1 MAAAPLLVAERLV
14 KRFFENTVLDG
25 VSIEIRPG
33 RVHALLGENG
43 AGKSTLINLLSGV
56 LRPDGGSITIDGREH
71 AALTPALARQFGI
84 AVVQQELSLAPQLSV
99 AENIVMGAVPRRGP
113 FTDYGRIAE
122 EAGRLC
128 RRLGLDMP
136 IDTPIEHI
144 SLGRRQLI
152 EIAKALYRRPRLIIL
167 DEPTSSLTGHEV
179 RILFGLLR
187 ELQRE
192 GVAILYISHR
202 LNEVLELCDWVTVL
216 RDGQRTADQPL
227 DGSDPRTLVQL
238 MVGREPGDLFPA
250 RRDTTPGEVALDV
263 KGLVTE
269 AVAGVDLELR
279 HGEILGIGG
288 LLGQGQEETLRALYG
303 DLGRTKG
310 EITIEGRVQQR
321 LTPIRANDAGV
332 VYVPADRKREAV
344 LLPLPIRFNLTLPSL
359 RRLARHGFRSIG
371 AEATTAADAIRDF
384 AIRVADAG
392 QPTLHLS
399 GGNQQKVAI
408 ARWLPLRPRILLLN
422 DPTRGVDVETKR
434 EIYLRLCQMAADGV
448 AILLLSSDTLELIHV
463 ADRVAVFR
471 GGRVVANLEQGQLNE
486 EAIVAASLG
495 VEHEIAA

>member
-1 MAAAPLLVAERLV
+1 MMSAPLLAARGLV

-25 VSIEIRPG
+25 VSIEIHPG

-56 LRPDGGSITIDGREH
+56 LRPDAGSIAIDGTEH
-71 AALTPALARQFGI
+71 SSLTPALARELGI
-84 AVVQQELSLAPQLSV
+84 AVVQQELSLAPNLSV

-113 FTDYGRIAE
+113 FTDYARLAA

-128 RRLGLDMP
+128 QRLGLDMP
-136 IDTPIEHI
+136 LDTPVDRI

-152 EIAKALYRRPRLIIL
+152 EIAKALYRRPRLLIL

-187 ELQRE
+187 ELQAD

-216 RDGQRTADQPL
+216 RDGQRTADQAL
-227 DGSDPRTLVQL
+227 DGSDPASLVRL
-238 MVGREPGDLFPA
+238 MVGREPGDLFPP
-250 RRDTTPGEVALDV
+250 RPTHSPGGTAIAVR
-263 KGLVTE
+263 GLVAE
-269 AVAGVDLELR
+269 GVSGVDLELR
-279 HGEILGIGG
+279 YGEILGIGG
-288 LLGQGQEETLRALYG
+288 LLGQGQEETLRALFG
-303 DLGRTKG
+303 DQQAKAG
-310 EITIEGRVQQR
+310 EISLAGEVQRR
-321 LTPIRANDAGV
+321 LTPIRAIEAGI

-344 LLPLPIRFNLTLPSL
+344 LLPLSIRFNLTLPSL
-359 RRLARHGFRSIG
+359 RRLARRGLRRLQD
-371 AEATTAADAIRDF
+371 EARTATDAIRDF
-384 AIRVADAG
+384 AIRVADPA
-392 QPTLHLS
+392 QPTLYLS

-408 ARWLPLRPRILLLN
+408 ARWLPLGPRILLLD

-434 EIYLRLCQMAADGV
+434 EIYLRLRQMAADGV
-448 AILLLSSDTLELIHV
+448 AIVLSSSDTLELIHV

-471 GGRVVANLEQGQLNE
+471 AGRVVANLERDQLSE

-495 VEHEIAA
+495 IEQGLAA

>member
-1 MAAAPLLVAERLV
+1 MAERPLVVARGLV

-71 AALTPALARQFGI
+71 AALTPALARALGI

-113 FTDYGRIAE
+113 FTDYGRMAE

-152 EIAKALYRRPRLIIL
+152 EIAKALHRRPRLLIL

-187 ELQRE
+187 ELQGQ

-216 RDGQRTADQPL
+216 RDGRRTADQAL

-238 MVGREPGDLFPA
+238 MVGREAGDLFPVC
-250 RRDTTPGEVALDV
+250 RGPKPGGVAVSV
-263 KGLVTE
+263 KGLAAE
-269 AVAGVDLELR
+269 GVAGVDLELR
-279 HGEILGIGG
+279 HGEILGLGG
-288 LLGQGQEETLRALYG
+288 LLGQGQEETLRALFG
-303 DLGRTKG
+303 DLPHSRG
-310 EITIEGRVQQR
+310 EIVIAGEPQPR
-321 LTPIRANDAGV
+321 LSAARAIRAGA
-332 VYVPADRKREAV
+332 VYVPADRKREAL
-344 LLPLPIRFNLTLPSL
+344 LLPLPIRFNLVLPSL
-359 RRLARHGFRSIG
+359 GRLARHGLRRLRD
-371 AEATTAADAIRDF
+371 EAATARDAIRDF
-384 AIRVADAG
+384 AIRVADPN
-392 QPTLHLS
+392 QPTLYLS

-408 ARWLPLRPRILLLN
+408 ARWLPLGPRILLLN

-434 EIYLRLCQMAADGV
+434 EIYIRLRQMAADGV
-448 AILLLSSDTLELIHV
+448 AIMLLSSDTLELIHV

-471 GGRVVANLEQGQLNE
+471 GGSVVASLGQDQLTE

-495 VEHEIAA
+495 VEHALAA